1 MTWVICHN
9 HLRKRNNFSCD
20 IYSIFTVLHPNWLD
34 TVSRGWQDVSV
45 ESLLRGGDF
54 VRQSHALLLRQL
66 LQFSHS
72 LSPAFWRR
80 DRTFSSSRSRLI
92 AWTVRVL
99 LEMTREWGR
108 IGVIQI
114 KNMWYEAHYSI
125 IRILWGLPKSRQ
137 VFSRI
142 LVGYL
147 THSIT
152 FT

>member
-1 MTWVICHN
+1 MSSCEMQNVQGPPLLPFCQSVLIKLLGQVSLFLTWVLCHN
-9 HLRKRNNFSCD
+9 HLRKRNNFSCC

-54 VRQSHALLLRQL
+54 VREPHAPLLRQL
-66 LQFSHS
+66 PQFSHS
-72 LSPAFWRR
+72 LSPAFQRT
-80 DRTFSSSRSRLI
+80 DRTFSSSGSLLI

-114 KNMWYEAHYSI
+114 ENMW
-125 IRILWGLPKSRQ
+125 
-137 VFSRI
+137 
-142 LVGYL
+142 
-147 THSIT
+147 
-152 FT
+152 